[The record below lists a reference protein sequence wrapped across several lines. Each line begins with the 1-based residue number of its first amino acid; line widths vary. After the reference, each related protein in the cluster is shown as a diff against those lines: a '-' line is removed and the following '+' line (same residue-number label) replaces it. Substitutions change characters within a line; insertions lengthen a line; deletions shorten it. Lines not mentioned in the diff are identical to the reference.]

1 LKARLYQIKAGFA
14 MNRIAIW
21 SVPIAAVFLTA
32 CGSAVQTEPPL
43 AGAAIGGP
51 YTLTDQNGRTVRD
64 SDFKGKWQI
73 VYFGY
78 SFCPDVCPTDLQHI
92 GQALRLLEKKDAPL
106 AAKVT
111 PIFITV
117 DPERDTPAVLKQY
130 VANFHPRM
138 LGLTGGA
145 GAIAKVAKEYA
156 IYYQKGPIKDGTYAV
171 NHSRQSYL
179 MDPDGKPVALLPS
192 EQSGEAVAS
201 EIEKWAK

>member
-14 MNRIAIW
+14 MNRIATW
-21 SVPIAAVFLTA
+21 GVLIAAVFLSA
-32 CGSAVQTEPPL
+32 CGSAVQPEPPL

-51 YTLTDQNGRTVRD
+51 YTLTDQNGRSVRD
-64 SDFKGKWQI
+64 GDFKGKWQI

-92 GQALRLLEKKDAPL
+92 GQALRLLEKKDAAL

-117 DPERDTPAVLKQY
+117 DPERDTPAALKQY

-138 LGLTGGA
+138 LGLTGSA
-145 GAIAKVAKEYA
+145 DAIAKVAKEYA

-192 EQSGEAVAS
+192 DQSGEAVAS